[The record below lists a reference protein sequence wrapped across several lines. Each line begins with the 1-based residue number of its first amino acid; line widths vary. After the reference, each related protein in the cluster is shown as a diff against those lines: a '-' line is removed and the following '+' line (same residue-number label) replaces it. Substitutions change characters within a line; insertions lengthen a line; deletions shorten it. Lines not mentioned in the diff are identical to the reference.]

1 MNILINLTYITKEN
15 PNSGIGNY
23 GKRFVGGINADD
35 RCNYTLLV
43 RHNMETY
50 FHELFPD
57 FKMVLYTP
65 NSHFDPHHPFRIS
78 FFTTIFS
85 YRKLIKNGK
94 YDCVFEPS
102 GYDFQTCFKNNAK
115 KVSTIHDLQMLTRN
129 DLGVFRW
136 IHLGLAKFYYKR
148 IVSNSDE
155 IIAISKFTRDSILSF
170 YPQTD
175 PSKIHVVYNSVLVA
189 DKSVRPEGIE
199 ADEKFIFNINSIRPY
214 KNQITLL
221 RAFNEIKEKTDC
233 KLLLVGGKSSY
244 WYNTCLP
251 YINYHGLAE
260 RVVVLSGISDEEL
273 RWLYENA
280 LLFVTPSLHEGFGFT
295 PIEAA
300 ICKTPVV
307 SSKCDSL
314 FEVTQGRL
322 AYYEPATDANA
333 LANQML
339 SILNNPP
346 SIKELDDISSKF
358 KEDYSV
364 ENNASSIVEVLKK
377 VTV

>member
-1 MNILINLTYITKEN
+1 MNILINLTYITKDN
-15 PNSGIGNY
+15 YNSGLSIY
-23 GKRFVGGINADD
+23 GKRFVSGIKTED
-35 RCNYTLLV
+35 RSCFTLLV
-43 RHNMETY
+43 RHNMESCLR
-50 FHELFPD
+50 EIFPD

-65 NSHFDPHHPFRIS
+65 NSHFDPRHPFRIS
-78 FFTTIFS
+78 FFSTIFS
-85 YRKLIKNGK
+85 YRKLINKGK

-102 GYDFQTCFKNNAK
+102 GYDFQTCFNNNAR
-115 KVSTIHDLQMLTRN
+115 KVSTIHDLQIFTRN
-129 DLGVFRW
+129 DLGILGW
-136 IHLGLAKFYYKR
+136 IYLGFAKFFYKR
-148 IVSNSDE
+148 IVRNSDA

-170 YPQTD
+170 YPHTD
-175 PSKIHVVYNSVLVA
+175 LAKLHVVYNSVVLA
-189 DKSVRPEGIE
+189 DSSIKPNGI
-199 ADEKFIFNINSIRPY
+199 DTGEKYIFNINSIRPY

-221 RAFNEIKEKTDC
+221 KAFNEIKDKTDC

-251 YINYHGLAE
+251 YINNQGLKE
-260 RVVVLSGISDEEL
+260 RVIALSGISDEEL

-280 LLFVTPSLHEGFGFT
+280 QLFVTPSLHEGFGFT

-322 AYYEPATDANA
+322 TYYEPATDANA

-346 SIKELDDISSKF
+346 STKELDDISTKF
-358 KEDYSV
+358 KEDYSI
-364 ENNASSIVEVLKK
+364 ERSSTSIVEILKSFY
-377 VTV
+377 V

>member
-1 MNILINLTYITKEN
+1 MNNLINLTYITKDN
-15 PNSGIGNY
+15 YNSGLSNY
-23 GKRFVGGINADD
+23 GKRFVSGIKPVD
-35 RCNYTLLV
+35 RCNYTLLI
-43 RHNMETY
+43 RHEMENSLR
-50 FHELFPD
+50 ELFPD
-57 FKMVLYTP
+57 FKTVLYTP
-65 NSHFDPHHPFRIS
+65 NSHFDPRHPFRIS
-78 FFTTIFS
+78 FFSTIFS
-85 YRKLIKNGK
+85 YRRLINKGK

-136 IHLGLAKFYYKR
+136 IYLGFAKFFYKR
-148 IVSNSDE
+148 IIRNSDA
-155 IIAISKFTRDSILSF
+155 IIAISKFTRDSILSY
-170 YPQTD
+170 YPKTD
-175 PSKIHVVYNSVLVA
+175 PAKLHVVYNSVVLA
-189 DKSVRPEGIE
+189 DSSVKPNGIDAGE
-199 ADEKFIFNINSIRPY
+199 IFIFNINSIRPY

-221 RAFNEIKEKTDC
+221 KAFNEIKDKTDC

-251 YINYHGLAE
+251 YINNHGLAE
-260 RVVVLSGISDEEL
+260 RIIVMSGISDEEL

-280 LLFVTPSLHEGFGFT
+280 KLFVTPSLHEGFGFT

-307 SSKCDSL
+307 STKCDSL

-322 AYYEPATDANA
+322 AYYDPATDPDA

-346 SIKELDDISSKF
+346 STKELDDISTKF
-358 KEDYSV
+358 KEDYSI
-364 ENNASSIVEVLKK
+364 ERNSTSIVEILKSIY
-377 VTV
+377 V